1 MVLQKKGVTM
11 RSNQVMQL
19 EKKELTSTYNVSAS
33 ETGCFRWTLSL

>member
-19 EKKELTSTYNVSAS
+19 EKKELTNDLQ
-33 ETGCFRWTLSL
+33 R